1 MMETQ
6 LSGGLVTSGPSV
18 PEPLPATQLALPE
31 LALPEQALPEQALQA
46 AEQPF
51 PEPLPIPEPLSVPEP
66 FPVIEPKLEQHS
78 QYSTTDSVKDE
89 PCSHLK
95 MGEKMGEMVNMGG
108 IKQSLVSKTKSG
120 ELLL

>member
-1 MMETQ
+1 METQ

-18 PEPLPATQLALPE
+18 PEPLPATQ